1 MNCLFMI
8 YTNLTVYLLIFVHIL
23 DMDVVMSPRDRF
35 IGEPTLMAFE
45 ISENLP
51 PRLEPS
57 NSNGHA
63 NENKHSAHPAKLA
76 GLFAAMDL
84 SLSAGAVSPMI
95 SNALHSRD
103 RQGKLTRIKKSRPVS
118 LNSAQD
124 AWSKLSS
131 SISTFK
137 PGFIGASILLP
148 GFPNSSSVELKK
160 KEAEQEPY
168 YYSSARELEMRNQKG
183 STSVTGNTDSASTS
197 KSTLVCSQT
206 ETDWPS
212 ISHCRSFSQ
221 SAATVSQHSC
231 SLSQVSGTASDIS
244 SLASQ
249 ASGKVSWGS
258 RTISQSSVSSS
269 VVKISGIT
277 SMGDQVKFGYMQ
289 TTANV
294 DGNYKPIYCTKAPR
308 PRLNHNTSIS
318 ESKSVSAATGLYR
331 TIVGKLP
338 PVLLLH
344 EENGTE
350 ANRPRDDVVTEARN
364 EAVKETDTS
373 SPCEEKPNDVTCE
386 LSSTNEFDLDRNI
399 EEVIRRRSLKNL
411 RAEENDV
418 EVDLA
423 QSNRQFINHSRTHPS
438 VFRTSSKIRR
448 QKQVDDNDGEL
459 IESRT
464 ETRSLHERV
473 RKTKSDISNVR
484 IMNSRRTQIPVRTAK
499 SFDMDALENKDIEMM
514 KSSKDKSR
522 KRVVVC
528 MKDISVDYPRSAKLR
543 ASLYDDL
550 KNNNVS
556 NTSSIVEPRI
566 GKRFSSEE
574 CQSDSSVFE
583 DSPPQFLSS
592 VANSWCSDGSLARN
606 IQQRGPVYIC
616 NGVGLKGGTDESQIR
631 RTHFSRTPKQE
642 VETFFILFCLYQSQ

>member
-1 MNCLFMI
+1 
-8 YTNLTVYLLIFVHIL
+8 
-23 DMDVVMSPRDRF
+23 MSPRDRF

-57 NSNGHA
+57 NANGHT
-63 NENKHSAHPAKLA
+63 NPSKHSAHPAKLA

-103 RQGKLTRIKKSRPVS
+103 RQGKLTRVRKTRPVS

-148 GFPNSSSVELKK
+148 GFPLRSSMELEK

-168 YYSSARELEMRNQKG
+168 YYSSAKELEMKNQKG
-183 STSVTGNTDSASTS
+183 NSSVAGNTDSASTS

-206 ETDWPS
+206 ETESPS
-212 ISHCRSFSQ
+212 VSHCRSFSQ
-221 SAATVSQHSC
+221 SATTVSQHSC

-249 ASGKVSWGS
+249 ASGKISWGS

-277 SMGDQVKFGYMQ
+277 SMGDQIKFGYMQ
-289 TTANV
+289 ARANV

-331 TIVGKLP
+331 TIVGELP

-344 EENGTE
+344 EEYDTE
-350 ANRPRDDVVTEARN
+350 VNRPRDDVATEDKN
-364 EAVKETDTS
+364 KAVKETAS
-373 SPCEEKPNDVTCE
+373 SSSCEEKPNDVIGK
-386 LSSTNEFDLDRNI
+386 LNSADEFDIDRSI
-399 EEVIRRRSLKNL
+399 EEVIRRRSLEKL
-411 RAEENDV
+411 RADENDV
-418 EVDLA
+418 NVDLA
-423 QSNRQFINHSRTHPS
+423 KSNRQFINHSRTHPS

-459 IESRT
+459 VEDRT

-473 RKTKSDISNVR
+473 RKTKSDVSNVR

-499 SFDMDALENKDIEMM
+499 SFDMDALEKDDTEIM
-514 KSSKDKSR
+514 KSSKDESR

-528 MKDISVDYPRSAKLR
+528 LKDIKVDYPRSAKYR

-550 KNNNVS
+550 MNNNV
-556 NTSSIVEPRI
+556 NNHSSIEKPRI

-574 CQSDSSVFE
+574 YQSDGSVFE
-583 DSPPQFLSS
+583 DSPSPFSS
-592 VANSWCSDGSLARN
+592 FVRNSWYSDGSLSRDIHKRA
-606 IQQRGPVYIC
+606 PVYVY
-616 NGVGLKGGTDESQIR
+616 NGVDLKDVTGNRQIR
-631 RTHFSRTPKQE
+631 RGHFSRTPTQE
-642 VETFFILFCLYQSQ
+642 VDILYSYFPLSVLITFRFQGQQIMARMYTQLS

>member
-1 MNCLFMI
+1 
-8 YTNLTVYLLIFVHIL
+8 
-23 DMDVVMSPRDRF
+23 
-35 IGEPTLMAFE
+35 
-45 ISENLP
+45 
-51 PRLEPS
+51 
-57 NSNGHA
+57 
-63 NENKHSAHPAKLA
+63 
-76 GLFAAMDL
+76 
-84 SLSAGAVSPMI
+84 
-95 SNALHSRD
+95 
-103 RQGKLTRIKKSRPVS
+103 
-118 LNSAQD
+118 
-124 AWSKLSS
+124 
-131 SISTFK
+131 
-137 PGFIGASILLP
+137 
-148 GFPNSSSVELKK
+148 
-160 KEAEQEPY
+160 
-168 YYSSARELEMRNQKG
+168 
-183 STSVTGNTDSASTS
+183 
-197 KSTLVCSQT
+197 
-206 ETDWPS
+206 
-212 ISHCRSFSQ
+212 
-221 SAATVSQHSC
+221 
-231 SLSQVSGTASDIS
+231 
-244 SLASQ
+244 
-249 ASGKVSWGS
+249 
-258 RTISQSSVSSS
+258 
-269 VVKISGIT
+269 
-277 SMGDQVKFGYMQ
+277 MGDQVKFGYMQ

-331 TIVGKLP
+331 TIVGELP

-364 EAVKETDTS
+364 EAVEETDTS

-528 MKDISVDYPRSAKLR
+528 MKDISVDYPRSAKVR

-556 NTSSIVEPRI
+556 NNSSIVEPRI

-583 DSPPQFLSS
+583 DSPPRFLSS

-606 IQQRGPVYIC
+606 VQQRGPVYIC
-616 NGVGLKGGTDESQIR
+616 NGVGLEDDTDEHQIR

-642 VETFFILFCLYQSQ
+642 VSQLKTWV